1 MIFSEIAGHKD
12 LAEMLK
18 SMVQKGRMPHA
29 MLFAEQSGC
38 GALPLV
44 LATVQ
49 FMFCRARKAL
59 AGGDEKWLL
68 KGLFGDNPE
77 TAAPTTDSCEICS
90 SCIKIRNLS
99 HPDFHFVFPI
109 NTTQLVEKGKKAPI
123 DAYYEI
129 FRELVK
135 KNPYFSEQDLY
146 NAMELENKM
155 GLIGVNEA
163 NWLINRLSF
172 SAYEGGDKVV
182 LIMFPERMN
191 LEAANKL
198 LKSIEEPTEDTYF
211 FLITNAPGK
220 IIQTIRS
227 RCRLIEVPP
236 IENEALAAAL
246 AEKYKMD
253 PEKAAMWASCAQGSF
268 GRAIELIE
276 ESEADS
282 EDFSDFSSLMRLAQE
297 KNLPGLINLAADLA
311 RRGKEAQKNFCRSA
325 LKILRQMYVIKL
337 GKEDIAYLN
346 PNQREEIEALA
357 KNLKAEGFEQYYAIF
372 NDTIECIERNVNAK
386 FVFSDLCNALYQ
398 NI

>member
-1 MIFSEIAGHKD
+1 M
-12 LAEMLK
+12 
-18 SMVQKGRMPHA
+18 
-29 MLFAEQSGC
+29 
-38 GALPLV
+38 
-44 LATVQ
+44 
-49 FMFCRARKAL
+49 
-59 AGGDEKWLL
+59 
-68 KGLFGDNPE
+68 
-77 TAAPTTDSCEICS
+77 
-90 SCIKIRNLS
+90 
-99 HPDFHFVFPI
+99 FPI

-297 KNLPGLINLAADLA
+297 KNLPGLINLAAELA